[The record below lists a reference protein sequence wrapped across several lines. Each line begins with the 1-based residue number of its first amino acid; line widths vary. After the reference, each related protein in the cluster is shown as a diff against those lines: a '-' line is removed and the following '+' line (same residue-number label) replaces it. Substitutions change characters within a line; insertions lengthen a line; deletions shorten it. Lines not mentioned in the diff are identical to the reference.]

1 MLKPFCDS
9 IPAVIVPVTDRNVD
23 DGLKSVQ
30 ALARNPRVNI
40 VELRLDYLDGHKNN
54 DILLNF
60 CELSA
65 DHLDGKPF
73 IATFRTKEEGGES
86 DISSEQYISLCQA
99 ICASGKATFVDIEYN
114 RGDETVEKILKYAR
128 LNPIKTILSM
138 HDFIKTDSREK
149 LIAHL
154 EAMKKFDPDII
165 KLAVMPNSADD
176 VLSLLS
182 ATHAMHQEYPDTPL
196 ITMSMG
202 KMGALSRM
210 AGGLFGS
217 VATFG
222 TAGRR
227 SAPGQIELG
236 ALCEVLEI
244 VHEASMSD

>member
-114 RGDETVEKILKYAR
+114 RGDETVEKILKCAR
-128 LNPIKTILSM
+128 LSPIQTILSV
-138 HDFIKTDSREK
+138 HDFMKTDSREK